1 MYRVL
6 DTTSSRVPCT
16 RPGRPSPGCSASCA
30 TASSTR
36 STTRRA
42 ATESSAAIKD
52 ASSSRLRSAVR
63 SHLTRIHFPLLRQGG
78 DVLVAG
84 KGACIGFLES
94 RLNLADLPLVCFDES
109 SNRFSG
115 EKGLAALGRVGEDVE
130 AILDVVVEADGHRG
144 RHVDLCL
151 VVYNIIHTWALSGQ
165 HECLSAHDVRSPPKS
180 HARVASTQP
189 RVSSTFSRSRALRNV
204 HGPRQQRER

>member
-16 RPGRPSPGCSASCA
+16 RPGRPSPGCAASCA

-42 ATESSAAIKD
+42 ATESSEAITD

-63 SHLTRIHFPLLRQGG
+63 SHLTRTHSPLLRQGG

-84 KGACIGFLES
+84 KVARVGFLES
-94 RLNLADLPLVCFDES
+94 RLNLTDLPLVRFDES
-109 SNRFSG
+109 SNRFGG
-115 EKGLAALGRVGEDVE
+115 EKGLAALGRVGEAVE
-130 AILDVVVEADGHRG
+130 ADLDVVIEANGHRG
-144 RHVDLCL
+144 RHVDSCL
-151 VVYNIIHTWALSGQ
+151 VVHKIIH
-165 HECLSAHDVRSPPKS
+165 
-180 HARVASTQP
+180 
-189 RVSSTFSRSRALRNV
+189 
-204 HGPRQQRER
+204 